1 MCESTWELV
10 LTGCKSDCLQTCWPD
25 CLLCGL
31 PWVICGSRND
41 WVVGTAGLLSLTSA
55 CHLQHESANKAAVVG
70 PLRRSRKTDGGASQW
85 KRSFRYKLFLV
96 YSHHSPALSN
106 CFHSSCP
113 YWLVLLHV
121 TLFSPTASSLFCQ
134 QSLNKIKQRGGA
146 SFLEM
151 GTFLHNGLVTGSEVH
166 KANLGK
172 SFGRNR
178 LSFCLL
184 LHRHPP
190 PVVLFPLSV
199 FKSLLVCTYTSVRH
213 DIKRHFVCPSEFFRR
228 DYDLHE
234 KWQRLGP
241 LSVFFPFCPTIHL
254 FQILLTSSLSC
265 ALCKRCAGQSVSE
278 DGAGVGDK
286 YVQEE

>member
-1 MCESTWELV
+1 M
-10 LTGCKSDCLQTCWPD
+10 
-25 CLLCGL
+25 
-31 PWVICGSRND
+31 
-41 WVVGTAGLLSLTSA
+41 VGTAGLLSLTSA

-70 PLRRSRKTDGGASQW
+70 PLRRSRPENRR
-85 KRSFRYKLFLV
+85 RSFTVKTFIQIQTCLGIVAPQSCSFQLF
-96 YSHHSPALSN
+96 S
-106 CFHSSCP
+106 
-113 YWLVLLHV
+113 LVLSILAGSASCHPV
-121 TLFSPTASSLFCQ
+121 FPPTASSLFCQ

-172 SFGRNR
+172 SFGRHR

-213 DIKRHFVCPSEFFRR
+213 DIKRHFVCPSEFFHR

-286 YVQEE
+286 CVQEG